1 MTQLSVILPVYNDEK
16 YVAKAINSILLSTY
30 KNFELIIINDGSSD
44 STLEIINEFKD
55 ERIKLFSKMNSGLI
69 DTLNFGLKKCNSKIF
84 MRADGDDIIH
94 NCKIEKQLN
103 YYKFNKSILVG
114 TEAYIIDNDENIINS
129 ISLPNDHNT
138 IIKKLL
144 NLKPGIIHGTIMG
157 SVEALKKINF
167 YSEKIKHAED
177 YDLFFRLSKIGRLS
191 NLNEKLYYIRKNNE
205 NVSFLNSSE
214 QLLNTLITRKYY
226 LTTKKSESISNYRYQ
241 EIKNNF
247 KKNFF
252 LSIYFMV
259 HNKIVRLESIS
270 NKNHMLFFL
279 KVVRVFFKKFI

>member
-16 YVAKAINSILLSTY
+16 YVAKAINSILSSTY

-55 ERIKLFSKMNSGLI
+55 KRIKLFSKMNSGLI

-84 MRADGDDIIH
+84 MRADGDDRIH
-94 NCKIEKQLN
+94 NRKIEKQLN
-103 YYKFNKSILVG
+103 HYKLSKSILVG
-114 TEAYIIDNDENIINS
+114 TDAFIIDNDDNIINS

-138 IIKKLL
+138 IIKRLL

-167 YSEKIKHAED
+167 YSDKIKHAED
-177 YDLFFRLSKIGRLS
+177 YDLFFRLSKTGKFS

-226 LTTKKSESISNYRYQ
+226 LTTKKSELISSSRYQ
-241 EIKNNF
+241 EINNDI
-247 KKNFF
+247 KENLF

-259 HNKIVRLESIS
+259 HNKIVQLESIS
-270 NKNHMLFFL
+270 KKNYLLFFL
-279 KVVRVFFKKFI
+279 KVIRVFMKKFI